1 MPAMVAVLDKQD
13 QQDPDRAEAA
23 AADRAKKEIAI
34 ICANKKEVAELQ
46 QQQRDE
52 RKRAERS
59 AYRREVTAESPA
71 AARRNLQELDLSSI
85 ARPPSNAGNVSSNVG
100 LATGRIA
107 DRPIGHREPDRAA

>member
-1 MPAMVAVLDKQD
+1 MPAMVAVPDKQD

-34 ICANKKEVAELQ
+34 IRAHKEVAELQ

-59 AYRREVTAESPA
+59 AYRRGVTAESPA
-71 AARRNLQELDLSSI
+71 AARRNLQEFDLSSI

-100 LATGRIA
+100 SATGRIA